1 MNLFHLSLTLAIFLS
16 LSDFAAMSVVDSEAV
31 FVSRA
36 TSIGVSEEVIKNFK
50 DGGVST
56 LGNLAFASSYVP
68 GSSDDAPF
76 VDLVKTILG
85 REGTVGEMAKIR
97 RLFNESYAATSAEMK
112 TLVEQTDE
120 APTRKLAPAERAERF
135 AAQEKR
141 LKGIN
146 MRGHMEP
153 GDSLV
158 DAAVNI
164 YESDRLRYLA
174 WETCVSREHEMLTS
188 SKKDSSLTFDTSG
201 NLKMNKRDHVSPC
214 DISSELQIKYC
225 LIRRGLALEQGNVMA
240 FELHELW
247 AEKLMSCRLAEPPAG
262 YARVTFKQMQLA
274 DAKLFVIL
282 GENSRWVEGDGNR
295 ETVRWRVQG
304 SDGLS

>member
-1 MNLFHLSLTLAIFLS
+1 
-16 LSDFAAMSVVDSEAV
+16 
-31 FVSRA
+31 
-36 TSIGVSEEVIKNFK
+36 
-50 DGGVST
+50 
-56 LGNLAFASSYVP
+56 
-68 GSSDDAPF
+68 
-76 VDLVKTILG
+76 
-85 REGTVGEMAKIR
+85 
-97 RLFNESYAATSAEMK
+97 
-112 TLVEQTDE
+112 
-120 APTRKLAPAERAERF
+120 
-135 AAQEKR
+135 
-141 LKGIN
+141 
-146 MRGHMEP
+146 
-153 GDSLV
+153 
-158 DAAVNI
+158 
-164 YESDRLRYLA
+164 
-174 WETCVSREHEMLTS
+174 
-188 SKKDSSLTFDTSG
+188 
-201 NLKMNKRDHVSPC
+201 MNKRDHVSPC